1 MRIGLFHEESG
12 GHKWQVAA
20 VILLGGALFALG
32 WALSQSGL
40 LEIAATGLAFFATSF
55 ARSMWATS
63 SWAPKEFAKSAGLI
77 SQLRADWNEWISTRG
92 TLAKALMAL
101 AMTVVF
107 MVIRAVVSGALQV
120 IASPWIALAIG
131 LAGAAVIASPSLIRG
146 AITAFR
152 ERREGDQVSDEV
164 VDHDRP

>member
-1 MRIGLFHEESG
+1 MRVGLFHEESG

-20 VILLGGALFALG
+20 VILLGGAIFALG

-40 LEIAATGLAFFATSF
+40 LEIAATGLAFFATAF

-77 SQLRADWNEWISTRG
+77 SQLRADWNQWISTRG

-101 AMTVVF
+101 AMTLFF
-107 MVIRAVVSGALQV
+107 MVIRAVVSVALQV

-131 LAGAAVIASPSLIRG
+131 LAGAAVIASPTLIRG

-152 ERREGDQVSDEV
+152 GRRGGEQVPGEV
-164 VDHDRP
+164 IDNDLT